1 MPAETVRIDD
11 FQLRVPGLSA
21 EEARQLGQEV
31 ARRVAEE
38 LSVQGRMEHLGALE
52 LRLSIAREMPR
63 DRLAEKIARTIV
75 EKLQ

>member
-52 LRLSIAREMPR
+52 LGVSIAREMPR
-63 DRLAEKIARTIV
+63 DRLAEEIARAVV
-75 EKLQ
+75 EKLK